1 MKKFTQASLVNS
13 VGAGLALWILI
24 SLAQTIANNYK
35 LEKQIDTL
43 RQQISVLQAQKD
55 ELKYNIAYYGTDS
68 FKQRQARLRLGLEQP
83 GENVIILPTPS
94 PSASPTVDPAKV
106 KAKRSNLRQWLDFL
120 SGKS

>member
-1 MKKFTQASLVNS
+1 MKKFSNTSFINI
-13 VGAGLALWILI
+13 AGGILAIWILVA
-24 SLAQTIANNYK
+24 LVQTVANNYK
-35 LEKQIDTL
+35 LEKQIETL

-55 ELKYNIAYYGTDS
+55 ELKYNIAYYNTDS

-94 PSASPTVDPAKV
+94 PTPSPTSDAAQA

-120 SGKS
+120 NGKS

>member
-1 MKKFTQASLVNS
+1 MKKFTQATLVNS
-13 VGAGLALWILI
+13 IGAGLALWILI

-83 GENVIILPTPS
+83 GENVIILPTPNPSTS
-94 PSASPTVDPAKV
+94 PVADAAKV
-106 KAKRSNLRQWLDFL
+106 KANRSNLRQWIDFL

>member
-1 MKKFTQASLVNS
+1 VKKITNTSITNI
-13 VGAGLALWILI
+13 AGGVLAIWILVA
-24 SLAQTIANNYK
+24 LAQTVANNYK
-35 LEKQIDTL
+35 LEKQIETL

-55 ELKYNIAYYGTDS
+55 ELGYNIAYYNTDS

-94 PSASPTVDPAKV
+94 PTSAPTTDAAAA

-120 SGKS
+120 TGKG

>member
-1 MKKFTQASLVNS
+1 MKKFTQATLVNS
-13 VGAGLALWILI
+13 IGAGLALWILI

-83 GENVIILPTPS
+83 GENVIILPTPNPSTS
-94 PSASPTVDPAKV
+94 PVADAAKV
-106 KAKRSNLRQWLDFL
+106 KENRSNLRQWIDFL